1 MIAQE
6 EAVGLGIGVMIV
18 WGLFCVFGFLVSLAL
33 YFVPLFI
40 ASIRKHEQIVAL
52 GALNLLLGW
61 TFIGWALA
69 IVWALMN
76 PRQPQIVMMPQPQFS
91 PLQPPQ
97 PKTLASYMEDQ
108 QQRSPAAKPR
118 PQRPSQAA
126 ATPAQ
131 QQPQQRASQTSTPPT
146 QQRPQ
151 PPSPPSQQQ
160 PRPKS

>member
-6 EAVGLGIGVMIV
+6 EAVGLGIGFMIL
-18 WGLFCVFGFLVSLAL
+18 WGLFCLVLFLVSLGI

-52 GALNLLLGW
+52 GALNVLLGW
-61 TFIGWALA
+61 TFVGWALA

-76 PRQPQIVMMPQPQFS
+76 PRQPQVVMMPQSQFF
-91 PLQPPQ
+91 PAQPPQ

-108 QQRSPAAKPR
+108 QQRSPAQTPPAPQR
-118 PQRPSQAA
+118 PQAQTAPQPRRPSQAA

-131 QQPQQRASQTSTPPT
+131 QQ
-146 QQRPQ
+146 RPQ
-151 PPSPPSQQQ
+151 PSSPPSQ
-160 PRPKS
+160 PRPKA